1 MKAKNIQCGQELEVR
16 VVNANYNDHAVE
28 VQILEGSFKGQRTI
42 VEKSDLVIAK
52 YTVKAECKKYENE
65 DSYKRTLWD
74 SDYHRSLS
82 FELTVTCED
91 EATQDYIV
99 EKINN
104 TEMLSCK
111 KPDGAFYIM
120 INISKMLG
128 KVIDGNKINNSIDF
142 SNALLNKEKV
152 AIIPGS
158 GFGTSNYV
166 RISYAASMNNV
177 KEGIKRIIKFVE
189 DCK

>member
-99 EKINN
+99 EKIESYMRKELKEYNFQLSGCPTIEN
-104 TEMLSCK
+104 GQYWDCASVDFQHGFMTEIK
-111 KPDGAFYIM
+111 KDIM
-120 INISKMLG
+120 TTYKEA
-128 KVIDGNKINNSIDF
+128 KK
-142 SNALLNKEKV
+142 LLK
-152 AIIPGS
+152 
-158 GFGTSNYV
+158 
-166 RISYAASMNNV
+166 
-177 KEGIKRIIKFVE
+177 
-189 DCK
+189 